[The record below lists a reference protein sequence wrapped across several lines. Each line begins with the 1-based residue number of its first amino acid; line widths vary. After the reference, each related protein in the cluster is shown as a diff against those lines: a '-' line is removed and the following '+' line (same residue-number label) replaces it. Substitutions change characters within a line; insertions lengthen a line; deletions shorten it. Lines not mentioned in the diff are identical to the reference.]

1 MSVLVEAVE
10 LEISY
15 KRTPVLA
22 SVDLTVSAGDE
33 VGLSGRSGS
42 GKTTLLLA
50 LAGLLPACGAVSWP
64 DLSPDPLVR
73 RRQIGLVFQAPSL
86 VPELTA
92 AENVMLPLR
101 LHGGTRQSAATAART
116 ALADVGLGEVGQA
129 LPAELS
135 GGQQQRVALARA
147 LAGDPLVL
155 LADEPTGSLDRGTG
169 AEMVV
174 VMRSWMR
181 RVGGALVIAT
191 HDEDVAGLLPIRVE
205 LRDGT
210 LRPTAGPPP
219 ATIPS
224 PVSRYGTEGDR

>member
-1 MSVLVEAVE
+1 MRMLVEAVE

-15 KRTPVLA
+15 ERTPVLD
-22 SVDLTVSAGDE
+22 SVDLTLSAGDE
-33 VGLSGRSGS
+33 MGLTGRSGS

-50 LAGLLPACGAVSWP
+50 LAGLLPARGAVSWP

-101 LHGGTRQSAATAART
+101 LHGETRRSAVTAART

-155 LADEPTGSLDRGTG
+155 LADEPTGSLDRVTG

-174 VMRSWMR
+174 VMRSRIR
-181 RVGGALVIAT
+181 RAGGALMIAT
-191 HDEDVAGLLPIRVE
+191 HDEDVAGLLPTRVE
-205 LRDGT
+205 LRDGR
-210 LRPTAGPPP
+210 LRPTAPPP
-219 ATIPS
+219 LTTISSAVP
-224 PVSRYGTEGDR
+224 RYGAEGDR